1 MLRCFQIGLHIADL
15 EALSVGTVYDLITEQ
30 GNDQYEYRDVANQ
43 EDFDNF

>member
-15 EALSVGTVYDLITEQ
+15 EALSVGTVYDLITEL
-30 GNDQYEYRDVANQ
+30 GNDQYEYRDVASQ